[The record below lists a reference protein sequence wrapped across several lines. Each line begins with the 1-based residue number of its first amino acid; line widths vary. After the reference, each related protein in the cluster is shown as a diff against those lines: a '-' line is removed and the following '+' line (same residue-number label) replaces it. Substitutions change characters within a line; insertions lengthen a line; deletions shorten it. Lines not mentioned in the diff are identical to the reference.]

1 MLASSRSVDKPQ
13 KVLFDFWVRSFAD
26 AFYEDE
32 IREIG
37 KEFEEFEY
45 VQYFSREPELTNP
58 TFEHSN
64 IPTIKSG
71 YVTDW
76 ITEESV
82 KSYEEYYIC
91 GSPAMVKSAREK
103 LEALGIEKVDIL
115 WEQF

>member
-1 MLASSRSVDKPQ
+1 MLASSRSLEKPQ
-13 KVLFDFWVRSFAD
+13 KVLFDFWVRGFAD

-32 IREIG
+32 ISEIG
-37 KEFEEFEY
+37 KQFETFEY
-45 VQYFSREPELTNP
+45 VQYFSRESS
-58 TFEHSN
+58 FEWDIDHLQK
-64 IPTIKSG
+64 TG

-82 KSYEEYYIC
+82 KWYEEYYIC

-103 LEALGIEKVDIL
+103 LEALGIEKSDIL